1 MEYIEFI
8 FIYVNIH
15 IKEIIYIYIYVCMYV
30 CMYKGLRKS
39 KCMVFINLK
48 DNEKPTD
55 NK

>member
-15 IKEIIYIYIYVCMYV
+15 IKEIIYIYMYV

-39 KCMVFINLK
+39 KCMVFFNLK

>member
-39 KCMVFINLK
+39 ICPPQKKKKKVYVWFLL
-48 DNEKPTD
+48 T
-55 NK
+55 